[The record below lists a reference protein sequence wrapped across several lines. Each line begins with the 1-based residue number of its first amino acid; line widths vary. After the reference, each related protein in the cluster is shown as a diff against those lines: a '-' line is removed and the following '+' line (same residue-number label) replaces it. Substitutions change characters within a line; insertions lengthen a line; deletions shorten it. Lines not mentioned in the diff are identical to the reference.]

1 MYVNSDFEIIP
12 KILMYYAL
20 PLLQKPR
27 TVCNTNIAKQRTNE
41 IQFFTEESYNLPIQT
56 KQLFVLKDKTF
67 FEFLLQV

>member
-1 MYVNSDFEIIP
+1 
-12 KILMYYAL
+12 MYYAL
-20 PLLQKPR
+20 PFLQNPR

-41 IQFFTEESYNLPIQT
+41 IQFFTAESYNLPIQT